1 MIAELPNLGGSREAV
16 SLGVSGEMRTFEAY
30 EIVRGNR
37 EVRQRVTQRMA
48 EGAPRRATF
57 SEMLV
62 EEDAR
67 SMVNRA
73 DSRARQ
79 FLESLADLVRG
90 LQQVEGRKEIIL
102 LSEGFYDDNV
112 GRELERVAA
121 AAAQSYGVVYGLDLN
136 RRESSVR
143 EFASLGAQQFSAI
156 QSRVSPLGTLAA
168 ETDGQ
173 LFTNAST
180 RLDTVFQR
188 IAGASGDYYIV
199 GFEPAPGG
207 LADGDQYRRVTVRVT
222 RSGARVG
229 TRTGYAVSDGATA
242 TDRRQAIDAALT
254 APFAH
259 QGLDVQYT
267 TYVLRGDTPGAP
279 RVVLSLE
286 VGLPVAAARRPE
298 PADVVFVVRDVGDG
312 RVVASGTDVIA
323 LPAGTTL
330 GSTTGRAT
338 YHVQFDIAPGDY
350 LMRAIVREPG
360 GQIGSADRRFHVRPM
375 SGPGVSVSD
384 LILGSQPERLPV
396 RATAFTNDGLRG
408 VLELYGTP
416 ATLGE
421 VDVGLRLTAVGATDA
436 STSIRADLLDIVRTE
451 RGASRAAQMEL
462 PLEAVAAGRY
472 VAQVDV
478 TRSGERIGQF
488 RRELEVITGTSPTRE
503 ADPVTTVSAS
513 EILRGQLAARYLT
526 ALHGATEDERL
537 TAALELAGRDDWT
550 QVGALV
556 GPPGPEVR
564 LVHQALVGL
573 ARFAGADYPGATS
586 VLESAFETDTD
597 APRRALTAF
606 FLGWSYAYLGDDR
619 QAASTW
625 RRAVFLDAALVPAH
639 LALAEAYVRLSQP
652 ALAVQALQT
661 GLTALPDSPE
671 LPDRLARLMPAR

>member
-1 MIAELPNLGGSREAV
+1 M
-16 SLGVSGEMRTFEAY
+16 
-30 EIVRGNR
+30 
-37 EVRQRVTQRMA
+37 
-48 EGAPRRATF
+48 
-57 SEMLV
+57 
-62 EEDAR
+62 
-67 SMVNRA
+67 
-73 DSRARQ
+73 
-79 FLESLADLVRG
+79 
-90 LQQVEGRKEIIL
+90 
-102 LSEGFYDDNV
+102 
-112 GRELERVAA
+112 
-121 AAAQSYGVVYGLDLN
+121 
-136 RRESSVR
+136 
-143 EFASLGAQQFSAI
+143 
-156 QSRVSPLGTLAA
+156 
-168 ETDGQ
+168 
-173 LFTNAST
+173 
-180 RLDTVFQR
+180 
-188 IAGASGDYYIV
+188 
-199 GFEPAPGG
+199 
-207 LADGDQYRRVTVRVT
+207 
-222 RSGARVG
+222 
-229 TRTGYAVSDGATA
+229 A

-286 VGLPVAAARRPE
+286 AGLPVAAARRPE

-416 ATLGE
+416 AALGE

-556 GPPGPEVR
+556 GPPGPEAS

-573 ARFAGADYPGATS
+573 ARFASADYPGATS
-586 VLESAFETDTD
+586 VLESAFETDTGRTAPCVD
-597 APRRALTAF
+597 GVLSRVVLCVSRRRSASRQHVAPRRLPGCGARARPSRARRGLRPLVTTGAGGAGPADRSDGAARFSRVARPAGPADAGTLDGPPEGSRRQQAGATGLSTEASAKAGDAPFTATDATAF
-606 FLGWSYAYLGDDR
+606 R
-619 QAASTW
+619 
-625 RRAVFLDAALVPAH
+625 PACDP
-639 LALAEAYVRLSQP
+639 R
-652 ALAVQALQT
+652 
-661 GLTALPDSPE
+661 
-671 LPDRLARLMPAR
+671 